1 MPELGIMSAK
11 QAEAVAI
18 QALGW
23 IAMDDEITSGFLN
36 NSGAGVNDLAAAAKD
51 PQFLGAVLD
60 YVLMDDSLVIGFC
73 DHAGL
78 PYETPYRARQSLPG
92 GDMVNWT

>member
-36 NSGAGVNDLAAAAKD
+36 NSGADVNDLAAAAKD

-73 DHAGL
+73 DMPASHTRPPIAPGN
-78 PYETPYRARQSLPG
+78 PCPAET
-92 GDMVNWT
+92 